1 MKDALILVL
10 AALALFFVLNDR
22 GSSKVSTY
30 AVSDVD
36 PTAPV
41 PPVIVQ
47 AIIEKIQSSMPD
59 MSPLETLFVN
69 VQPDGSYN
77 SRFMFYNT
85 KYFYGTQYDVNAKV
99 GQDGSVEIV
108 KIGDSAQIDP
118 TTGYQPDK
126 YQPWTA
132 IKSNLDAQFK
142 GALVGYKNQPP
153 QPNLNNLT
161 KAYGQNM
168 ILAETNLM
176 TRA

>member
-10 AALALFFVLNDR
+10 AALTLFVVLNDR

-99 GQDGSVEIV
+99 DKDGSVEIV

-118 TTGYQPDK
+118 TAGYQPDK

-168 ILAETNLM
+168 ILAETNLL

>member
-1 MKDALILVL
+1 MKDALILAL
-10 AALALFFVLNDR
+10 AAVAFFFVLNDR

-30 AVSDVD
+30 AVADVD

-41 PPVIVQ
+41 PPIIVQ
-47 AIIEKIQSSMPD
+47 AIIEKIQSTMPD

-69 VQPDGSYN
+69 IQPDGSYN

-85 KYFYGTQYDVNAKV
+85 KHFYGTQYDVNAKV
-99 GQDGSVEIV
+99 GRDGSVEIV
-108 KIGDSAQIDP
+108 KFGDSAQIDP
-118 TTGYQPDK
+118 TAGYQSDK
-126 YQPWTA
+126 YQPWA
-132 IKSNLDAQFK
+132 AVQSNLDAQFK
-142 GALVGYKNQPP
+142 GALVGYKKQPP

-161 KAYGQNM
+161 KAYDQNT

>member
-10 AALALFFVLNDR
+10 VALAFMIVLNER
-22 GSSKVSTY
+22 GTPKVSTY

-41 PPVIVQ
+41 PPVIIQ
-47 AIIEKIQSSMPD
+47 AIIEKIQSSLPD
-59 MSPLETLFVN
+59 TSPLETLFVN

-99 GQDGSVEIV
+99 GQDGSVEIL

-118 TTGYQPDK
+118 STGYKPDK
-126 YQPWTA
+126 YQPWA
-132 IKSNLDAQFK
+132 SVQSNLDAQFK

-153 QPNLNNLT
+153 QPNLNNIT

-168 ILAETNLM
+168 ILAETNLL